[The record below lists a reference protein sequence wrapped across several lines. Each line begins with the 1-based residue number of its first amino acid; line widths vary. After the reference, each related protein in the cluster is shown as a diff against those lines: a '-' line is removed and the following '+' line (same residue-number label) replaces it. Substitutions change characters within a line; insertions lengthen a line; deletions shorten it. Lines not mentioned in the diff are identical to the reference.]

1 MTSSDNHY
9 FSRLLRKNIW
19 IYFFSFLIAPTGY
32 IVKIVISNSVSVE
45 ELGTLYAVMS
55 LMTILGSYNDFG
67 MTESLN
73 YFLPGHLHTK
83 DKKKIT
89 NTFSIALVTNLMTST
104 ILSLLLFFW
113 AGWLAE
119 NYFRIPLAGTLL
131 QILIVQ
137 FFAQNIFMTMNTF
150 FQSIQDTK
158 LQKSIDFSRMFLLMC
173 LVCGLWFLDMH
184 TIQVYAWA
192 WSSAILGGLALSIG
206 ILVYKYHSYFTFDGW
221 FFSWESYKHV
231 LKYAIWVML
240 SANVG
245 MLLSQIDMQMVV
257 YMLGAEA
264 AGYYTNYLSLIR
276 IPFLFL
282 LPGVYFLFP
291 VFSDLLKRGEERKVI
306 AIHAFT
312 YELFSILGL
321 MMTSFFILF
330 GTTLTTT
337 LFGPGYET
345 SGTILLY
352 SAPFLLFN
360 FLLQIDFQILG
371 ASGRP
376 KTKMFI
382 LLAGVGLNLVTNYV
396 FLKLWGVVG
405 SAFASGIGWVFIW
418 CLSFRQT
425 RKFAASFRWPVFWE
439 NIVWIGLLTWAL
451 SGVHLENYFSGR
463 LQLFGG
469 ILIIMLLYGLVFLA
483 LNWSE
488 FRRFQRI
495 FRSKH
500 LIW

>member
-1 MTSSDNHY
+1 MNSDHHY

-45 ELGTLYAVMS
+45 ELGILYSVMS
-55 LMTILGSYNDFG
+55 LMMILWSYNDFG

-73 YFLPGHLHTK
+73 YFLPGYIHENN
-83 DKKKIT
+83 KKKIT
-89 NTFSIALVTNLMTST
+89 STFSIAIITQMVTT
-104 ILSLLLFFW
+104 IVLALLLYFW
-113 AGWLAE
+113 SEWLSVH
-119 NYFRIPLAGTLL
+119 YFSTPQSAIILRILVL
-131 QILIVQ
+131 Q
-137 FFAQNIFMTMNTF
+137 FFADNIFRTVSTF
-150 FQSIQDTK
+150 FQAIQDTR
-158 LQKSIDFSRMFLLMC
+158 LQKMMDFVRMVLLMGI
-173 LVCGLWFLDMH
+173 VCGLWFLELH
-184 TIQVYAWA
+184 TIEYYAWA
-192 WSSAILGGLALSIG
+192 WSLSITLG
-206 ILVYKYHSYFTFDGW
+206 AVISIMLIITKYHRYFTLEGW
-221 FFSWESYKHV
+221 RFSLQEYKHV
-231 LKYAIWVML
+231 FKYAFWVML

-257 YMLGAEA
+257 YMLGPEA

-291 VFSDLLKRGEERKVI
+291 VFSDLLKRWEERKVI
-306 AIHAFT
+306 TIHAFC
-312 YELFSILGL
+312 YELFSIVGM

-330 GTTLTTT
+330 GPTLTTT
-337 LFGPGYET
+337 LFGPWYET

-360 FLLQIDFQILG
+360 FLLQIDFQILS

-376 KTKMFI
+376 RTKMFI
-382 LLAGVGLNLVTNYV
+382 LLAWVGLNLITNYI
-396 FLKLWGVVG
+396 FLRLWGVVG

-418 CLSFRQT
+418 ILSFRQT
-425 RKFAASFRWPVFWE
+425 RQFAASFRWPVFFE
-439 NIVWIGLLTWAL
+439 NVVWIWLLTWAL
-451 SGVHLENYFSGR
+451 SGFHLENFLDGR
-463 LQLFGG
+463 LALLGG
-469 ILIIMLLYGLVFLA
+469 ILGVIGLYSFVFII

-500 LIW
+500 IIW